1 MDLGGIVTL
10 WGRAAKPRAVPRGG
24 GMAEHGTVVMLPH
37 TTLSLL
43 LKHLQTKHPLKIYVS
58 LHPRCPESGQ

>member
-43 LKHLQTKHPLKIYVS
+43 LKHLQTKHPL
-58 LHPRCPESGQ
+58 